1 MRKDYIYPFRVIN
14 PKMEKKL
21 NKQLITNSG
30 FLFGLIIAIP
40 LLLLEK
46 LINFILPKKIINILS
61 TISRNILS
69 VITLLCIIL
78 IIYVFYSLITLGNVP
93 LIENY
98 LV

>member
-46 LINFILPKKIINILS
+46 LINFILPKKVVNILG
-61 TISRNILS
+61 IILRNTLS
-69 VITLLCIIL
+69 VITLSCIIF
-78 IIYVFYSLITLGNVP
+78 IIYVFYSLVTLGNVP
-93 LIENY
+93 LIESY

>member
-14 PKMEKKL
+14 PKLEKKL

-40 LLLLEK
+40 LLLIER

-61 TISRNILS
+61 IILRNILS
-69 VITLLCIIL
+69 AITLSFIVL
-78 IIYVFYSLITLGNVP
+78 IIYVFYSLIVLGNVP

>member
-14 PKMEKKL
+14 PKLEKKL

-40 LLLLEK
+40 LLLIER

-61 TISRNILS
+61 IILRNILS
-69 VITLLCIIL
+69 AITLSCIVL
-78 IIYVFYSLITLGNVP
+78 IIYVFYSLIVLGNVP

>member
-21 NKQLITNSG
+21 NKQLLTNSG
-30 FLFGLIIAIP
+30 FLFGLIISIP
-40 LLLLEK
+40 LLLIERF
-46 LINFILPKKIINILS
+46 INFILPKKIINILS
-61 TISRNILS
+61 IILKNILS
-69 VITLLCIIL
+69 VITLSCVIL

-98 LV
+98 LI

>member
-30 FLFGLIIAIP
+30 FLFGFIIAIP

-46 LINFILPKKIINILS
+46 LINFILPKKVVNILG
-61 TISRNILS
+61 IILRNTLS
-69 VITLLCIIL
+69 VITLSCIIF
-78 IIYVFYSLITLGNVP
+78 IIYVFYSLVTLGNVP
-93 LIENY
+93 LIESY